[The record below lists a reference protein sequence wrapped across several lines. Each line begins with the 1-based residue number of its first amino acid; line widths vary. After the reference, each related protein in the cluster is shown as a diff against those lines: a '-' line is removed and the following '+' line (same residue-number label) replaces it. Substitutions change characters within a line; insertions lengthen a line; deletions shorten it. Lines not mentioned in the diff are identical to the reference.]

1 MWTPAPTK
9 PAPSA
14 SKQSGDAKSAAVP
27 APMPAG
33 DENHPGIGT
42 SRELPAVPVV
52 AQTGPRNSE
61 PAPPQVRE
69 GSSPPERRQ
78 ALNVPP
84 AAPDTDQFRS
94 SPPRGTE
101 MGGPAVAT
109 IGGAVGGVVAGLMG
123 VDQRPRF
130 HEYVIQQHRVS
141 NRYNQPVAVGDVLP
155 GPAQYY
161 DIPPEFGE
169 HGYYRYAIVNDRTVI
184 VDPLTRV
191 VVQVVD

>member
-1 MWTPAPTK
+1 
-9 PAPSA
+9 
-14 SKQSGDAKSAAVP
+14 
-27 APMPAG
+27 
-33 DENHPGIGT
+33 
-42 SRELPAVPVV
+42 
-52 AQTGPRNSE
+52 
-61 PAPPQVRE
+61 
-69 GSSPPERRQ
+69 
-78 ALNVPP
+78 
-84 AAPDTDQFRS
+84 
-94 SPPRGTE
+94 